1 MASPGTIRPGGRT
14 GRTAESVF
22 AAATAEL
29 AERGYADISIE
40 SIAARAGVH
49 KTTLYRRWGSK
60 ERLIRQLLIGA
71 AAARIQVPDTGD
83 VQSDVHTLARA
94 VQAILSVPEGAA
106 ITRALVVGAMSS
118 AEIAQLMNRFWAAR
132 LEAISVIVDRA
143 ILRGQLP
150 AGTDPAA
157 FMRAIAAPLY
167 YQLLVSRAPVTDKD
181 AELSAAAAL
190 AAAAAGVFVLL
201 APDRAS

>member
-60 ERLIRQLLIGA
+60 EGLITQLLIGA
-71 AAARIQVPDTGD
+71 AAARIQVPDTGH
-83 VQSDVHTLARA
+83 VQSDVQTLARA

-106 ITRALVVGAMSS
+106 ITRGLVVGAMSS
-118 AEIAQLMNRFWAAR
+118 AEIAQLMNQFWAAR
-132 LEAISVIVDRA
+132 LEAITVIVDRA

-167 YQLLVSRAPVTDKD
+167 YQLLVSRAPITDMD

-190 AAAAAGVFVLL
+190 AAAAAGVFVLP
-201 APDRAS
+201 APERAS